1 MKKLFLFLG
10 GYFFLLSNLAA
21 EELNYQWKAGDAIN
35 YSATITDNLNMSMM
49 GMQMK
54 DKFTTT
60 VDFVLLVSSVD
71 AEGTASGRLYL
82 MNYTVKNSKGMNVAS
97 LTNLPKDYVESDVTI
112 DKKGH
117 FTFANKLIF
126 ITTPTS
132 NVLAIETNQNSQ
144 GNSIG
149 GNTTLRSVNA
159 YAEFDPKTGKLKP
172 GYTPLKMKNTRKVNI
187 KENQESDKL
196 YAMPYDILQSL
207 SMPEGDVSVGDH
219 YMVTSGVY
227 NIDILVN
234 SFNNGIATI
243 EQTISTNKS
252 NDLFSSNGKGKSGDG
267 SMEFEMNTN
276 QQPSTN
282 QSNGNGNNSDMGM
295 GMGMPDMSSMMGGGM
310 GNMGIPTE
318 KQMNLSKE
326 DQQALDFG
334 KSMMPTMNG
343 KIQTSFDNTA
353 GIFKHVKGNINTEIN
368 TMGVKM
374 TVNSVVEMKGR

>member
-1 MKKLFLFLG
+1 MKKLLLLIG
-10 GYFFLLSNLAA
+10 GCFFLLTNLFA

-54 DKFTTT
+54 DKYTTT
-60 VDFVLLVSSVD
+60 VDFVLLVNSVD

-82 MNYTVKNSKGMNVAS
+82 MNYSVKNAKGMSVAS
-97 LTNLPKDYVESDVTI
+97 LTNLPKDYVESDVTVN
-112 DKKGH
+112 KKGQ

-132 NVLAIETNQNSQ
+132 NVLAIETTQNSQ
-144 GNSIG
+144 IGSNG
-149 GNTTLRSVNA
+149 GNAGPRSVNA

-172 GYTPLKMKNTRKVNI
+172 GYLPLKMKNTRKINI

-196 YAMPYDILQSL
+196 YAMPYDILQAL

-219 YMVTSGVY
+219 YTVTSGVY

-234 SFNNGIATI
+234 SLNNGIATI
-243 EQTISTNKS
+243 DQTITTNKS
-252 NDLFSSNGKGKSGDG
+252 NDLFATNAKGKSGDG

-276 QQPSTN
+276 KQPATN
-282 QSNGNGNNSDMGM
+282 QSNGSGNNSDMGM

-310 GNMGIPTE
+310 GNMGIPSE

-326 DQQALDFG
+326 DQQAMDFG
-334 KSMMPTMNG
+334 KSMMPNMNG
-343 KIQTSFDNTA
+343 KIQTTFDNTA
-353 GIFKHVKGNINTEIN
+353 GIFKLVKGNINTEIN

-374 TVNSVVEMKGR
+374 TVNSVVELKGR

>member
-1 MKKLFLFLG
+1 MKKLLLLIG
-10 GYFFLLSNLAA
+10 GCFFLLTNLFA

-54 DKFTTT
+54 DKYTTT
-60 VDFVLLVSSVD
+60 VDFVLLVNSVD

-82 MNYTVKNSKGMNVAS
+82 MNYSVKNAKGMSVAS
-97 LTNLPKDYVESDVTI
+97 LTNLPKDYVESDVTVN
-112 DKKGH
+112 KKGQ

-132 NVLAIETNQNSQ
+132 NVLAIETTQNSQ
-144 GNSIG
+144 VGSNG
-149 GNTTLRSVNA
+149 GNAGPRSVNA

-172 GYTPLKMKNTRKVNI
+172 GYLPLKMKNTRKINI

-196 YAMPYDILQSL
+196 YAMPYDMLQAL

-219 YMVTSGVY
+219 YTVTSGVY

-234 SFNNGIATI
+234 SLNNGIATI
-243 EQTISTNKS
+243 DQTITTNKS
-252 NDLFSSNGKGKSGDG
+252 NDLFATNAKGKSGDG

-276 QQPSTN
+276 KQPATN
-282 QSNGNGNNSDMGM
+282 QSNGSGNNSDMGM

-310 GNMGIPTE
+310 GNMGIPSE

-326 DQQALDFG
+326 DQQAMNFG
-334 KSMMPTMNG
+334 KSMMPNMNG
-343 KIQTSFDNTA
+343 KIQTTFDNTA
-353 GIFKHVKGNINTEIN
+353 GIFKLVKGNINTEIN

-374 TVNSVVEMKGR
+374 TVNSVVELKGR